1 MMYNMKQYIAV
12 ASMVLI
18 AVLAATSQGVAGWD
32 HATAGSAAPGE
43 KSSQLSSNTLSNDV
57 PSQFPIVAPSASASP
72 PDVRD
77 VPSISG
83 RYLLGGK
90 TLLPYLGAGFSGGY
104 GSEFNRSWV
113 GSLPRRA
120 TLGFEIS
127 LGKASLR
134 MSSNWAS
141 AFRFS

>member
-43 KSSQLSSNTLSNDV
+43 KSSQLSSNTVSNDV

-90 TLLPYLGAGFSGGY
+90 TLLPYLGAGLSGGY
-104 GSEFNRSWV
+104 GSEFHR
-113 GSLPRRA
+113 
-120 TLGFEIS
+120 S
-127 LGKASLR
+127 LGGEPPASSDLGLR
-134 MSSNWAS
+134 NQFGQGVSPNE
-141 AFRFS
+141 FQLGVRIPF

>member
-43 KSSQLSSNTLSNDV
+43 KSSQLSSNTVSNDV

-104 GSEFNRSWV
+104 GSEFNRS
-113 GSLPRRA
+113 
-120 TLGFEIS
+120 LGGEPPAS
-127 LGKASLR
+127 SDLGLR
-134 MSSNWAS
+134 NQFGQGVSPNE
-141 AFRFS
+141 FQLGVRIPF